1 MRSFRDT
8 DGMEWEAVVGRESWG
23 TVVAIFVPKK
33 GGGIPRQTL
42 LEVTSY
48 ERGSRLLREMSEEE
62 LRNLLEGSV
71 PKTTEQP
78 FETEF
83 RGEG

>member
-1 MRSFRDT
+1 VRSFRDT
-8 DGMEWEAVVGRESWG
+8 EGHEWEAVVGRESWG

-33 GGGIPRQTL
+33 GDGTPRQTL
-42 LEVTSY
+42 LDVTSFD
-48 ERGSRLLREMSEEE
+48 RGSRFLREISEEE
-62 LRNLLEGSV
+62 LRNLLEASV
-71 PKTTEQP
+71 PKTTDQP